1 MASNFLE
8 MPEDRLNI
16 LQRLCRMIGGKSK
29 DNGVDVS
36 VQVSMLQNL
45 FSFITDAFG
54 KICTWQ
60 IYSKT
65 SFLVQIKFITE
76 DLQQTHI

>member
-60 IYSKT
+60 IL
-65 SFLVQIKFITE
+65 FRLV
-76 DLQQTHI
+76 